1 MLIKTWS
8 RAFIAAILVQAF
20 LSVPIRAQTV
30 TVDAALLQQLQNLI
44 KEQSEQLKQQSE
56 QLGSQAQTIETLN
69 SRVNQ
74 LERASTE
81 TQNIAT
87 EAQNTATAAQS
98 TAAAAQTT
106 ATAAQTTAAKAI
118 DTAGQTSA
126 GESPD
131 NVVTSGNDKIKVSVS
146 GQINRAVNFTDDGEE
161 TRAYFVDNDVSNS
174 RVRWVGEGTTMD
186 GTNLG
191 SRIEFGISPNN
202 SGDVSQENE
211 TSDDFLDVRKAEGFV
226 RNDTY
231 GMLQFGKGQAAAD
244 DTAEYDLSLVGAVNT
259 YSGVA
264 DLFGAIQFTE
274 SSELTGIRVDDV
286 FFNFD
291 GNRQNR
297 VAIDSP
303 IIGPGLQIAASAGDD
318 QRYDI
323 ALKWGYDYGD
333 WSGVKIGDFL
343 TLGAISIRDPSR
355 NDTDWRLA
363 GSFSAI
369 HEPTGLGLTVSG
381 GMDKRDKRDNP
392 HNLYAKLSWDTTF
405 FDFGDTGFG
414 IDYTYGKN
422 RQADSDD
429 NQSYGLGFVQ
439 LIDDWSTELYAQYR
453 VFAYQREDEQNP
465 DNIVA
470 GTIGG
475 RIKF

>member
-8 RAFIAAILVQAF
+8 RAFVGAILIQAF
-20 LSVPIRAQTV
+20 LSMPISAQTV

-56 QLGSQAQTIETLN
+56 QLGSQAQTIEALN

-87 EAQNTATAAQS
+87 EAQTTATAAQS

-118 DTAGQTSA
+118 DTAEKTGAGQEPENT
-126 GESPD
+126 
-131 NVVTSGNDKIKVSVS
+131 VISGNDKIKLTVS
-146 GQINRAVNFTDDGEE
+146 GQINRAVNMIDDGEE
-161 TRAYFVDNDVSNS
+161 TRAFFVDNDYSNS
-174 RVRWVGEGTTMD
+174 RVRWVGEGKMED
-186 GTNLG
+186 GTTLG

-211 TSDDFLDVRKAEGFV
+211 TADDFLDVRKAEGWA

-231 GMLQFGKGQAAAD
+231 GMLSFGKGQAAAD
-244 DTAEYDLSLVGAVNT
+244 DTAEYDLSLVQVAGT
-259 YSGVA
+259 YPGVA
-264 DLFGAIQFTE
+264 DLYGAMQFTE
-274 SSELTGIRVDDV
+274 SNDLTGIRVDDV

-291 GNRQNR
+291 GDRQNR
-297 VAIDSP
+297 VMYDSP

-343 TLGAISIRDPSR
+343 TLGAVSLRDPSI
-355 NDTDWRLA
+355 NDTDWRLT
-363 GSFSAI
+363 GSFSVV
-369 HEPTGLGLTVSG
+369 HDPTGLGLTVSG
-381 GMDKRDKRDNP
+381 GMDKRDQGDNP
-392 HNLYAKLSWDTTF
+392 HNIYAKLSWDTTF